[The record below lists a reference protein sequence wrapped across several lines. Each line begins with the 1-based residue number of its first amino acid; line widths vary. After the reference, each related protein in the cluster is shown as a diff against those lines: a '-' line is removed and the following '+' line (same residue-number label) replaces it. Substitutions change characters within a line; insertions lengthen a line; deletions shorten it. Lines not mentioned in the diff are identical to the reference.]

1 MQIGRRIYYDLQTGN
16 AIQDTGER
24 TGDVVETTRDQD
36 FSAYAALAE
45 RVPDS
50 VGMLQLEYGQY
61 VQDFATCNG
70 YRVDISGET
79 PTLVF
84 TYPDPA
90 DPANP
95 APEPV
100 YQKPLSVQVAEQQ
113 QAIDD
118 LTLAFADLLAPKTTA

>member
-1 MQIGRRIYYDLQTGN
+1 MKIGRRIYYDLQTGN

-24 TGDVVETTRDQD
+24 AGDVVETTRDQD
-36 FSAYAALAE
+36 FAAYAALAE
-45 RVPDS
+45 RVPDT
-50 VGMLQLEYGQY
+50 VGMLELEFGQY
-61 VQDFATCNG
+61 AQDFATCNG
-70 YRVDISGET
+70 YRVDISGEA

-84 TYPDPA
+84 SYP

-118 LTLAFADLLAPKTTA
+118 LTLAIADILGP